1 MPKNNPA
8 IPYISAAVNK
18 KTKAKFVHIC
28 EVKGISRTEVMST
41 LVNNYI
47 AENKALLHEPV
58 PVKPKKQE
66 NQEYEEL
73 KQEVAS
79 HGKLLAEIHQM
90 MLDYPMGLMGSGK
103 KL

>member
-1 MPKNNPA
+1 MPKNNPSQ
-8 IPYISAAVNK
+8 PYVSAAVNK
-18 KTKAKFVHIC
+18 TTKAKFVHIC

-58 PVKPKKQE
+58 PVKPKIKVNDEIEGLHKQIAD
-66 NQEYEEL
+66 L
-73 KQEVAS
+73 RKIV
-79 HGKLLAEIHQM
+79 LDLA
-90 MLDYPMGLMGSGK
+90 LGDVK